1 LRLFKISSLEYLTLA
16 ILPNIDIFTPYP
28 EVEQTK
34 IDEHVEL
41 SVIQTCP
48 KRFSKL
54 RGELK

>member
-1 LRLFKISSLEYLTLA
+1 MCRISSLEYLTLA

-41 SVIQTCP
+41 FLIQTC
-48 KRFSKL
+48 
-54 RGELK
+54 